1 MRRPSE
7 RDREFTDF
15 VTAQRAALVNTARL
29 LVSGDTAKAE
39 DVVQIAL
46 TRLYLSW
53 SKVRPET
60 VGAYARRCVVNA
72 AIDEH
77 RSVFRRREQVWAE
90 LPEVAIDPR
99 ADDPTVVAADVARGQ
114 QAQIRRRRQRF
125 AVTGAFVAV
134 AAAAAVGVGQFGQA
148 PDTPSQAGTSVAQ
161 EPTPG
166 GSGQARLQLVAYR
179 GEQPTGFKVSTV
191 PDGWLVVSSDP
202 SAFIVEPASR
212 GELPEDKPGPLSL
225 DGRITVSLQGQSQ
238 FPPES
243 PVKEVDVNGRAGK
256 IGHPLDAPG
265 KLSDTRWLFF
275 PDASGRKVQV
285 QVPAK
290 VNLSD
295 EQVVDFAKGVAVTSE
310 AVEIGG

>member
-1 MRRPSE
+1 MR
-7 RDREFTDF
+7 D
-15 VTAQRAALVNTARL
+15 AQEILRN
-29 LVSGDTAKAE
+29 
-39 DVVQIAL
+39 
-46 TRLYLSW
+46 LS
-53 SKVRPET
+53 
-60 VGAYARRCVVNA
+60 
-72 AIDEH
+72 
-77 RSVFRRREQVWAE
+77 
-90 LPEVAIDPR
+90 VAPDQT
-99 ADDPTVVAADVARGQ
+99 DPTVVAADVARGR

-125 AVTGAFVAV
+125 AVGGAFVAV

-148 PDTPSQAGTSVAQ
+148 AGTPDRASTSVAQ
-161 EPTPG
+161 EPIPS
-166 GSGQARLQLVAYR
+166 GSSQARLQLVAYR

-212 GELPEDKPGPLSL
+212 GELPEDKLGAVSL
-225 DGRITVSLQGQSQ
+225 EGRIMVSLQGLSQ

-243 PVKEVDVNGRAGK
+243 PVKKVDVNGRAGK

-275 PDASGRKVQV
+275 PDASGRQVQV

-295 EQVVDFAKGVAVTSE
+295 EQVVDFAKGVTVTGE